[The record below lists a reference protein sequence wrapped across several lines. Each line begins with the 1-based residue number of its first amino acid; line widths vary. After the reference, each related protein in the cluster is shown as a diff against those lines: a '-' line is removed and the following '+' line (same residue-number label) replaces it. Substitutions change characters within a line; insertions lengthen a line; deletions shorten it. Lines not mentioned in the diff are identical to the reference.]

1 MIPSKRGLEMASDK
15 PELVIIGDGETAEL
29 AHDYFV
35 NDNKYTVVGFSAEQA
50 FMRHKMLLGLPVVA
64 FEKLEQIFDPQKV
77 MAFVA
82 VSYTQFNRL
91 RSRLFNLAKAK
102 GYRFCSY
109 ISPQATIGPDV
120 EIGENCFILENV
132 TIQRSAK
139 IGDNVIIW
147 SGSSIAHQST
157 VKDNVF
163 VASHVAVSGFCEV
176 GENCFLGVNSCTV
189 DCVKIARDCIVGA
202 GAVVVKDTVEGRV
215 YVGNPAK
222 PLLKK
227 GVASFISGEEK
238 I

>member
-1 MIPSKRGLEMASDK
+1 MASDK
-15 PELVIIGDGETAEL
+15 SELVIIGDGETAEL

-35 NDNKYTVVGFSAEQA
+35 RDNKYTVVGFSAEQA
-50 FMRHKMLLGLPVVA
+50 FMRNKTLLGLPVVA
-64 FEKLEQIFDPQKV
+64 FEEIERVFDPQKV
-77 MAFVA
+77 TAFVA

-91 RSRLFNLAKAK
+91 RTRLFNLAKTK
-102 GYRFCSY
+102 GYRLRSY
-109 ISPQATIGPDV
+109 ISPQATISPGV

-132 TIQRSAK
+132 TIQRSTK

-157 VKDNVF
+157 IKDNVF

-189 DCVKIARDCIVGA
+189 DCIKIARDCIVGA
-202 GAVVVKDTVEGRV
+202 GAVVIQDTAEGHL

-222 PLLKK
+222 ALPNKDIK
-227 GVASFISGEEK
+227 NFISGVEK

>member
-1 MIPSKRGLEMASDK
+1 MASDK

-29 AHDYFV
+29 AHDYFIR
-35 NDNKYTVVGFSAEQA
+35 DNKYTVVGFSAEQA
-50 FMRHKMLLGLPVVA
+50 YMRHKTLLGLPVVA
-64 FEKLEQIFDPQKV
+64 FEEIEQIFDPQKV
-77 MAFVA
+77 AAFVA
-82 VSYTQFNRL
+82 VSYTLFNRL
-91 RSRLFNLAKAK
+91 RCRLFNLAKAK
-102 GYRFCSY
+102 GYRLCSY
-109 ISPQATIGPDV
+109 ISPQATINSDV
-120 EIGENCFILENV
+120 KIGENCFILENV

-176 GENCFLGVNSCTV
+176 AENCFLGVNSCAV
-189 DCVKIARDCIVGA
+189 DCIKIARDCIVGA
-202 GAVVVKDTVEGRV
+202 GAVVIQDTIEGGV

-222 PLLKK
+222 ALPNK
-227 GVASFISGEEK
+227 SIENFISGVEK